1 MRCWCYYLCHRC
13 PSVPGN
19 DGDGLWW
26 TEETAWWTCRKVKT
40 TTKRWVRVAGG
51 MFEFQ
56 CFLKEER
63 VIRYSRLPR
72 KKYITKKIFRSDLF
86 EFVQVRTGSSIV
98 IIFGARAAAAEK
110 EKENMNPA
118 WLKVLSPSWRLSLL
132 GQLYYLLEGTPCL
145 TWIEDDVQEE
155 KLLLV
160 GCMVPY
166 CDVYIHIIHLV
177 NWYEFF
183 KLLNWFL
190 LDNYNTVSTGV
201 CARTTRNQNQYNAT
215 TRLELTRPNPL
226 LIFIIV

>member
-1 MRCWCYYLCHRC
+1 M
-13 PSVPGN
+13 SVSARE
-19 DGDGLWW
+19 WW
-26 TEETAWWTCRKVKT
+26 WWSVMDWRDCLMNLSKGQNHNKKVGSGGGRNVWISVFPKRRKSNKVLTVAEEKIHNK
-40 TTKRWVRVAGG
+40 
-51 MFEFQ
+51 
-56 CFLKEER
+56 
-63 VIRYSRLPR
+63 
-72 KKYITKKIFRSDLF
+72 KKIQIRSLRVCAGSYR
-86 EFVQVRTGSSIV
+86 FVHCH

-183 KLLNWFL
+183 KLLKWFL